1 MNLMSGENLQNLLE
15 KMQAEFRQD
24 AEALAMLQ
32 NIYADKVK
40 QLRTNRAFPPD
51 IQERFLLEWEQ
62 FYNHRVAEIIGPLT
76 TITDSVNE
84 NQ

>member
-1 MNLMSGENLQNLLE
+1 MNLMSTENLQAVLE
-15 KMQAEFRQD
+15 KMQADFRQD

-76 TITDSVNE
+76 PLANASSE
-84 NQ
+84 SQ